1 MPSLEQ
7 HQKLTPQLAPQQRQS
22 LKLLAMSLPEM
33 RQELVREMETNP
45 VIEDFDHSLET
56 PLSAA
61 EERAEERAE
70 AAAEPLPEDEAVP
83 SVNPS
88 EDDLERRER
97 FFASQ
102 VRDETL
108 QEHLT
113 VQIPLSAIPA
123 ADHALAEILVGN
135 LNDDGYFNGS
145 LPDLV
150 MVSGESEA
158 HVLGV
163 LAQIGE
169 LDPPGCGARN
179 LKECLLAQL
188 DKLEDSPY
196 ADDVRA
202 LIENHLD
209 DVAENRREKIE
220 HALGLTREQYV
231 EALKALRTLEP
242 RPGRPWAGGS
252 GATRVVKPEVHV
264 ARDGNGRWT
273 ADVDARSTPAIHVNP
288 KYLKML
294 EDPNC
299 AAETKA
305 YIREK
310 IARVNEIVQAIER
323 REETVRAI
331 AQAIVDAQP
340 GFFENGLKGLKPLTQ
355 AEIAAKVGFDP
366 STVSRT
372 VNDKYASTPK
382 GVVELRR
389 FFTNGLETASGE
401 IVSRDAVEDALRAF
415 IAGEDRANPFSDEK
429 LSALLKEK
437 GFPVARRTVA
447 KYRGKLGIPGRDARR
462 RAEV

>member
-1 MPSLEQ
+1 MLSLEQ
-7 HQKLTPQLAPQQRQS
+7 RQRPSLQLAPQQRQS
-22 LKLLAMSLPEM
+22 LKLLAMSLPEL
-33 RQELVREMETNP
+33 RQELVRELETNP
-45 VIEDFDHSLET
+45 VIEDFDHPLET
-56 PLSAA
+56 SLSAA
-61 EERAEERAE
+61 ETCAEERNESSVA
-70 AAAEPLPEDEAVP
+70 PFPEDEAVP

-97 FFASQ
+97 FFDNQ

-108 QEHLT
+108 QEHLAA
-113 VQIPLSAIPA
+113 QIPLSAIPE

-145 LPDLV
+145 LPDIV
-150 MVSGESEA
+150 MVSGETEA
-158 HVLGV
+158 HVLDV
-163 LAQIGE
+163 LSQIRE

-202 LIENHLD
+202 IVESHLD
-209 DVAENRREKIE
+209 DVAANRREKIE
-220 HALGLTREQYV
+220 QALGLTREQYAA
-231 EALKALRTLEP
+231 ALRELRTLEP

-252 GATRVVKPEVHV
+252 DATRIVKPEVHV
-264 ARDGNGRWT
+264 VKDEDGRWT
-273 ADVDARSTPAIHVNP
+273 ADVDARSTPTIHVSP

-294 EDPNC
+294 EDPDC

-310 IARVNEIVQAIER
+310 IARVNEIAEAIAR
-323 REETVRAI
+323 REETVRSI
-331 AQAIVDAQP
+331 AQAIIDAQP

-355 AEIAAKVGFDP
+355 TEIAKQVGFDP
-366 STVSRT
+366 STVCRT
-372 VNDKYASTPK
+372 VNDKYMTTPK

-389 FFTNGLETASGE
+389 FFTSGVETADGG
-401 IVSRDAVEDALRAF
+401 IVARDVVADALKKL

-429 LSALLKEK
+429 LAGLLKEK

-447 KYRGKLGIPGRDARR
+447 KYRGQLDIPGRDGRR
-462 RAEV
+462 RNA